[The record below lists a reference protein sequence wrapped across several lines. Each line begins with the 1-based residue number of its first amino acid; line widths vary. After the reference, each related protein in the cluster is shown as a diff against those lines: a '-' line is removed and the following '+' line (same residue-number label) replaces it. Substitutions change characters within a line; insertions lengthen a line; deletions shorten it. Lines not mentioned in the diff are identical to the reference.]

1 MSELIKSDNWMVPGS
16 WEQAEKIGQS
26 LAKSTMIPKAYQGQP
41 YNILAAISLGSSLGL
56 NPMQAMQSIA
66 SVNGIP
72 ALYSDG
78 MLAICRSCG
87 SWEWMQETIEGETAT
102 CTAKRRGEPEVTVT
116 FSVSDAKR
124 AKLWGKQGPWTEYP
138 QRMLQMRARSWALR
152 NLYADVLRG
161 MQTREELADVPTEQP
176 AVTVEPVA
184 IEHPT
189 AAPAEPVSKAQA
201 VLSKAKAKR
210 QPKPAAIPEVIEQP
224 PQDAA
229 ELRITISEETL
240 GGVREVGR
248 KWAERYSS
256 QHPFVSDLRATY
268 AAMQEGIMDRI
279 KDTTSAAFAQI
290 SKLDNED
297 QGEAADDMAAI
308 MSAIEGA
315 SHAE

>member
-1 MSELIKSDNWMVPGS
+1 MSGELIKSDNWMVPGS

-87 SWEWMQETIEGETAT
+87 SWEWMQETIEGEVAT
-102 CTAKRRGEPEVTVT
+102 CTVKRRGEPEVTVT

-161 MQTREELADVPTEQP
+161 MQTKEEVADIPAEQP

-184 IEHPT
+184 IEQT
-189 AAPAEPVSKAQA
+189 PAEPTTKAQA

-229 ELRITISEETL
+229 ELRITVGKRSLGELVEIGIKWKERYGGEHDFVVALRAVLKAVQDGLMDAISE
-240 GGVREVGR
+240 
-248 KWAERYSS
+248 A
-256 QHPFVSDLRATY
+256 
-268 AAMQEGIMDRI
+268 
-279 KDTTSAAFAQI
+279 TSAAFAQI
-290 SKLDNED
+290 ASLDAED
-297 QGEAADDMAAI
+297 QDSAAADMKLI

-315 SHAE
+315 TNAE

>member
-1 MSELIKSDNWMVPGS
+1 
-16 WEQAEKIGQS
+16 
-26 LAKSTMIPKAYQGQP
+26 MIPKAYQGQP

-87 SWEWMQETIEGETAT
+87 SWEWMQETIEGEVAT
-102 CTAKRRGEPEVTVT
+102 CTVKRRGEPEVTVT

-161 MQTREELADVPTEQP
+161 MQTKEEVADIPTEQP

-184 IEHPT
+184 IEQVPEKQGT
-189 AAPAEPVSKAQA
+189 KAEA

-229 ELRITISEETL
+229 ELRITISEEAL

-256 QHPFVSDLRATY
+256 QHPFVADLRATY
-268 AAMQEGIMDRI
+268 AAMQDGIMDRI
-279 KDTTSAAFAQI
+279 KDATSAAFAQI
-290 SKLDNED
+290 AKLDHED

-315 SHAE
+315 TNAE

>member
-1 MSELIKSDNWMVPGS
+1 MSGELIKSDNWMVPGS

-87 SWEWMQETIEGETAT
+87 SWEWMQETIDGEVAT
-102 CTAKRRGEPEVTVT
+102 CTVKRRGEPEVTVT

-161 MQTREELADVPTEQP
+161 MQTKEEVADIPTEQP

-184 IEHPT
+184 IEQPPEK
-189 AAPAEPVSKAQA
+189 PATKAEA
-201 VLSKAKAKR
+201 VLSKARAKR
-210 QPKPAAIPEVIEQP
+210 QSKPAAIPEI
-224 PQDAA
+224 
-229 ELRITISEETL
+229 
-240 GGVREVGR
+240 GR
-248 KWAERYSS
+248 A
-256 QHPFVSDLRATY
+256 HV
-268 AAMQEGIMDRI
+268 
-279 KDTTSAAFAQI
+279 
-290 SKLDNED
+290 
-297 QGEAADDMAAI
+297 
-308 MSAIEGA
+308 
-315 SHAE
+315 

>member
-87 SWEWMQETIEGETAT
+87 SWEWMQETIEGEVAT
-102 CTAKRRGEPEVTVT
+102 CTVKRRGEPEVTVT

-161 MQTREELADVPTEQP
+161 MQTKEEVADIPTEQP

-184 IEHPT
+184 IEQ
-189 AAPAEPVSKAQA
+189 APAEPASKAQA

-229 ELRITISEETL
+229 ELRITVGKRSL
-240 GGVREVGR
+240 GELVDIGI
-248 KWAERYSS
+248 KWKERYGGE
-256 QHPFVSDLRATY
+256 HDFVTALRAVLK
-268 AAMQEGIMDRI
+268 AVQDGLMDRI
-279 KDTTSAAFAQI
+279 KDATSEAFIQIGTLDAEDQDSAAADM
-290 SKLDNED
+290 KL
-297 QGEAADDMAAI
+297 I

-315 SHAE
+315 TNAE

>member
-1 MSELIKSDNWMVPGS
+1 MSGELIKSDNWMVPGS

-87 SWEWMQETIEGETAT
+87 SWEWMQETIDGEVAT
-102 CTAKRRGEPEVTVT
+102 CTVKRRGEPEVIVT

-161 MQTREELADVPTEQP
+161 MQTKEEVADIPTEQP
-176 AVTVEPVA
+176 AVTVEPVV
-184 IEHPT
+184 IEQ
-189 AAPAEPVSKAQA
+189 APAEAASKAQV

-210 QPKPAAIPEVIEQP
+210 QPKPAAIPEVIEQL

-229 ELRITISEETL
+229 ELRITVGRRSLGELVDIGIKWKERYGGENDFVTALRSVLKAVQDGLMDAISE
-240 GGVREVGR
+240 
-248 KWAERYSS
+248 A
-256 QHPFVSDLRATY
+256 
-268 AAMQEGIMDRI
+268 
-279 KDTTSAAFAQI
+279 TSAAFAQI
-290 SKLDNED
+290 SSLDAED
-297 QGEAADDMAAI
+297 QDSAAADMKLI

-315 SHAE
+315 TNAE